1 VIGHWFGL
9 TSDWTLVQA
18 RSLIEQLGKAMDES
32 RQYASALEMTKRK
45 TVETEK
51 ELLSMKSA
59 LDAAHKGLDDRNHRL
74 ADAQADLEKERFEK
88 RRVQEELEVLNSK
101 VTRLHSHRD
110 GGLMVERLQGEI
122 KEYKAILKCSVCH
135 DRPKEVI
142 MMPFEFSL

>member
-1 VIGHWFGL
+1 MIGHWFGL

-51 ELLSMKSA
+51 ELLSMKSS

-74 ADAQADLEKERFEK
+74 ADAQAGLEKERLDIDIFK
-88 RRVQEELEVLNSK
+88 FGAWFLLLLQHCHHVSDLVCCFLN
-101 VTRLHSHRD
+101 VD
-110 GGLMVERLQGEI
+110 
-122 KEYKAILKCSVCH
+122 
-135 DRPKEVI
+135 
-142 MMPFEFSL
+142 

>member
-1 VIGHWFGL
+1 VIGHGFGL

-74 ADAQADLEKERFEK
+74 ADAQADLEKERLDIDIFK
-88 RRVQEELEVLNSK
+88 FDAWFLLLLQYCHHVSELVCCFLN
-101 VTRLHSHRD
+101 VD
-110 GGLMVERLQGEI
+110 
-122 KEYKAILKCSVCH
+122 
-135 DRPKEVI
+135 
-142 MMPFEFSL
+142 